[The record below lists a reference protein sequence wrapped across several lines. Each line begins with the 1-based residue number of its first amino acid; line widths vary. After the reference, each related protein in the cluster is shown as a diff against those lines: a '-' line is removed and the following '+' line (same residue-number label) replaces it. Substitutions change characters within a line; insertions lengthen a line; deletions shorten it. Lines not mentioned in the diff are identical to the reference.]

1 MKSEQTL
8 ILVES
13 GVTNYE
19 NTIIVK
25 KQAKELA
32 SRLSTFCLALDCI
45 EGVEPDVDH
54 EILLQAVTAL
64 TRIDGKLKNSI
75 GDQRASLFAHMIAD
89 AEKNDK

>member
-8 ILVES
+8 ILVEG

-32 SRLSTFCLALDCI
+32 STLSTFCLTLDCI
-45 EGVEPDVDH
+45 EGVEPDADH
-54 EILLQAVTAL
+54 EILLQAVSAL
-64 TRIDGKLKNSI
+64 TRIDGKLKNSVA
-75 GDQRASLFAHMIAD
+75 DQRSLLFAHMIAD
-89 AEKNDK
+89 AEKQGK